1 MSTGCLRTR
10 SATNVPM
17 LARVGAPRSGTR
29 MRCSWS
35 RGRDTY
41 TALRDSSA
49 EIRLRVS
56 SISPVKT
63 RRACTSAPA
72 SRNGCATRSDAT
84 SETTGSGTGD
94 GSGNS
99 TSMKWM
105 KMDENGRRRGHG
117 HLTALSVADCGLWM
131 AQRRTSSR
139 REMSRGRGEAP
150 AGVFRQV
157 SSSSCRS
164 RCLSKV
170 GDGDIPGVDS
180 VPHTGAG
187 QDGDSEP
194 DREWVHER
202 DEAEARERAESGK
215 PRRPRASKVGLVAL
229 GRLVS
234 EPHERHADQPVY
246 HEGGGA
252 TRPRR
257 APPRA
262 QTG

>member
-1 MSTGCLRTR
+1 
-10 SATNVPM
+10 
-17 LARVGAPRSGTR
+17 
-29 MRCSWS
+29 
-35 RGRDTY
+35 
-41 TALRDSSA
+41 
-49 EIRLRVS
+49 
-56 SISPVKT
+56 
-63 RRACTSAPA
+63 
-72 SRNGCATRSDAT
+72 
-84 SETTGSGTGD
+84 
-94 GSGNS
+94 
-99 TSMKWM
+99 
-105 KMDENGRRRGHG
+105 
-117 HLTALSVADCGLWM
+117 M

-202 DEAEARERAESGK
+202 DEAEARERVKSGK

-234 EPHERHADQPVY
+234 EPPRGSRRSARTSR
-246 HEGGGA
+246 GGRSDA
-252 TRPRR
+252 TSASTSTRPNRMSPAMGTPVSSRAMWGVRNRR
-257 APPRA
+257 LISRSRPRSPGLRADRGFAPVLRSGTRPPRPGGLTPPRR
-262 QTG
+262 QRL